1 MESYSVRT
9 KKALSA
15 LIPKKNCCK
24 RITDDV
30 MALSC
35 VSDPLERAERI
46 SKLNIHFRCNN
57 CKTKALTALFIVFGN
72 ITDPDKQYHLEFS
85 LESEEEREALNQILL
100 ADNYVMK
107 QTKRK
112 NRYILYTKSSSAI
125 EDFLAIIGANKAA
138 FELMNAKIV
147 REVREDANRQSNCDM
162 ANINKTIA
170 AAEHIIDIIGKMH
183 ENGTILRLPAELRET
198 AILRFENTQASMSE
212 LGAMHNPSISKSG
225 VKHRLDKIES
235 AYHKFKEER

>member
-1 MESYSVRT
+1 MESYSALT
-9 KKALSA
+9 KKS
-15 LIPKKNCCK
+15 LIDQVPKKNCCK

-30 MALSC
+30 LALKSI
-35 VSDPLERAERI
+35 SDPFERAERI
-46 SKLNIHFRCNN
+46 KRLSVHFKCNH
-57 CKTKALTALFIVFGN
+57 CATKAVTALFIVYGN

-85 LESEEEREALNQILL
+85 FESEEEREAVNSILIS
-100 ADNYVMK
+100 DNFVMK
-107 QTKRK
+107 KTKRK
-112 NRYILYTKSSSAI
+112 NRFILYSKSSSAI

-183 ENGTILRLPAELRET
+183 ESGTILRLPVELRET

-235 AYHKFKEER
+235 AYHKFKEEN